1 MDYYTKP
8 LTLIQAAYQYL
19 TYGQELLY
27 KIGVQKES
35 VQTVIPSTSVFYIF
49 VNNIHVIPVKM
60 HAAKRIILHQIDSA
74 LEQGITLYSMSKLVM
89 GALIVLSTLITIIFY
104 RYVLN
109 SYILRV
115 FTMYEQI
122 KI

>member
-1 MDYYTKP
+1 
-8 LTLIQAAYQYL
+8 
-19 TYGQELLY
+19 
-27 KIGVQKES
+27 
-35 VQTVIPSTSVFYIF
+35 
-49 VNNIHVIPVKM
+49 
-60 HAAKRIILHQIDSA
+60 
-74 LEQGITLYSMSKLVM
+74 MSKLVM
-89 GALIVLSTLITIIFY
+89 GALILLSTLITIIFY